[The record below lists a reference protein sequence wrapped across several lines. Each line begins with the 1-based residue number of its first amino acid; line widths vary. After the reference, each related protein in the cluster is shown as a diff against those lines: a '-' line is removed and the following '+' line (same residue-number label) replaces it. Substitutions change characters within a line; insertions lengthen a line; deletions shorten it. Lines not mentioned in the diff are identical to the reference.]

1 MLIEGGSGVLI
12 FKWMEMVERGAGLLV
27 VNPQTDVNVTIIRP
41 ISSPLNSLKPPSSP
55 IPAHL
60 SPPQRP
66 QRIVIRPLL
75 QLNPRTILPHPLH
88 HWIVILRNGQHL
100 VSLVKIM
107 LQGYY
112 PTPAKYQRKSIGV
125 NTQYYYSNRA

>member
-27 VNPQTDVNVTIIRP
+27 VNPQTDVTIHYL

-112 PTPAKYQRKSIGV
+112 PTPAKYQRESVGV
-125 NTQYYYSNRA
+125 NTQYYHTNRA